1 MYSEYAAQASSA
13 GQPTFSKERFRRAID
28 EVYEACRIQ
37 LDDVEIPALH
47 QWLKDH
53 DKFSKAFC
61 GGDGS
66 WNRER
71 PASHGVYT
79 IRTLEPKVRGGILT
93 YHIMSTLDLECA
105 YMGTS
110 DSMEVFGGMV
120 CFSFLANKE
129 FGKEELIVVLDGDTK
144 VCVHISIHA
153 HVYVCRCVCL

>member
-1 MYSEYAAQASSA
+1 MYSEYASQASSA
-13 GQPTFSKERFRRAID
+13 GQQKFSKERFRRAID
-28 EVYEACRIQ
+28 EVYEACRAQ

-53 DKFSKAFC
+53 DKFEIGFC

-79 IRTLEPKVRGGILT
+79 IRSQEIKVRGGILA
-93 YHIMSTLDLECA
+93 YHIMSTLDLECS

-120 CFSFLANKE
+120 CFSFLANKG
-129 FGKEELIVVLDGDTK
+129 FGKEKLIVVLDGDTK
-144 VCVHISIHA
+144 VCV
-153 HVYVCRCVCL
+153 RM